1 MTSLD
6 TRISLLARLGHYLQS
21 DAPEWEAARRQAVAQ
36 NSWFLEESIQQSAD
50 AIATRF
56 LDQQKLRQW
65 VSPYS
70 LPAEP
75 RTVGIVMAG
84 NIPLVGFHDFLCGF
98 LAGHNLRIKCAARD
112 LVLFS
117 HLLNVLRSWDA
128 EAMAPVQLAERL
140 NGSDAFIATG
150 SNNSARYFEQYFGA
164 KPHLIRQSRTSVAVL
179 TGEETEADWAGLRQD
194 VFQYFG
200 LGCRN
205 VTQLWVPRDYNFERL
220 FQELQGSREIVQ
232 AHKYRNNYDY
242 HLALYLLNKVPYM
255 SNEDLLLVESE
266 VPFSGVA
273 TLHYQYYDDYQGTI
287 ENLRNNTS
295 VQAIVARGEIP
306 FGEAQCPTLSDYA
319 DGVDTMAFM
328 CAL

>member
-6 TRISLLARLGHYLQS
+6 TRISLLARLGQYLQS
-21 DAPEWEAARRQAVAQ
+21 AAPEWEAARRQAVAQ
-36 NSWFLEESIQQSAD
+36 NSWFLEESVQQSAD
-50 AIATRF
+50 AIATQF
-56 LDQQKLRQW
+56 LDPQKLRQW
-65 VSPYS
+65 VSGYH
-70 LPAEP
+70 LPAQP

-98 LAGHNLRIKCAARD
+98 LAGHKLRIKCAARD
-112 LVLFS
+112 AVLLP
-117 HLLNVLRSWDA
+117 HILNVMRSWDA
-128 EAMAPVQLAERL
+128 EVMEPVQLAERL

-205 VTQLWVPRDYNFERL
+205 VTQLWVPRNYSFEL
-220 FQELQGSREIVQ
+220 LLQEMHSGPEIVQ

-242 HLALYLLNKVPYM
+242 QLAIYLLNQVPYFT
-255 SNEDLLLVESE
+255 NEDLLLVQSE
-266 VPFSGVA
+266 VPFSAVA
-273 TLHYQYYDDYQGTI
+273 TLHYAYYDDRQTAI
-287 ENLRNNTS
+287 ENLRQNTS
-295 VQAIVARGEIP
+295 IQAIVGNGEIP
-306 FGEAQCPTLSDYA
+306 FGEAQCPALWDYA

-328 CAL
+328 CSL